1 MKGFKTMLAVIVV
14 ILISSCETMKNIKK
28 NKDKSEIKT
37 KIVSVLKRVG
47 DTVSFSPTEKHRDTV
62 IHVYNKSGSKL
73 SVTHNSSGDV
83 SYVKCEES
91 DIHEHTTA
99 TQWAKINKMEVNR
112 EIRRET
118 KMLKLF
124 LVIAVVFFVI
134 RLIQGLI

>member
-1 MKGFKTMLAVIVV
+1 MILAVVV
-14 ILISSCETMKNIKK
+14 VTLMSCETIKNIEK
-28 NKDKSEIKT
+28 NKDKSELKT
-37 KIVSVLKRVG
+37 KVVSVLKRVG
-47 DTVSFSPTEKHRDTV
+47 DTVSFSPTEKYKDTV

-83 SYVKCEES
+83 SYIKCEES
-91 DIHEHTTA
+91 DIHEQTTA

-112 EIRRET
+112 EVRRET